1 MQYNHN
7 RFGIGYIDKS
17 TSEYYRPMPTLAIS
31 KSLNNDNKYSLSYQ
45 HYDLLANE
53 HYY

>member
-7 RFGIGYIDKS
+7 RLGIGYIDKS
-17 TSEYYRPMPTLAIS
+17 TSEYYGPMSTLAIS
-31 KSLNNDNKYSLSYQ
+31 KSINNDNKYSFQ
-45 HYDLLANE
+45 HYDLFANK